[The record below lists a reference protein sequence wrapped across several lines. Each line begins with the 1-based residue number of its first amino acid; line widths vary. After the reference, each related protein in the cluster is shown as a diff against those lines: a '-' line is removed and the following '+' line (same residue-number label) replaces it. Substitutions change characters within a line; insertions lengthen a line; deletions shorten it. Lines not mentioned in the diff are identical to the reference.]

1 MRRHAFLIV
10 FIFAAFI
17 FALQASSP
25 GQSPAPAVQE
35 NTAPARF
42 AYGGNAAQ
50 NPAAFIG
57 NLIFVPVRID
67 QGKPLLFVLDSSATT
82 TSVDP
87 SSAPNASA
95 SANAGAAVP
104 NCVLALPGVELPM
117 RVLSVVGK
125 KRSEEHTSE

>member
-67 QGKPLLFVLDSSATT
+67 QGKPLLFELNASAAA

-87 SSAPNASA
+87 GYAPTGPNS
-95 SANAGAAVP
+95 AGAADSAIR
-104 NCVLALPGVELPM
+104 NCVLTLPGVQLPM
-117 RVLSVVGK
+117 TALAITGK
-125 KRSEEHTSE
+125 DDF